1 MDRPLLYRQKTQE
14 VLAAKQV
21 VFGCVLQLIFLA
33 PAIAAVVIAFDYDEK
48 SSPCGNPNDYTI
60 NLQYFLWIGGGTQI
74 LYGVYY
80 IAAVVIAFDYDEKSS
95 PCGNPNDYTINLQY
109 FLWIG
114 GGTQILYGV
123 YYIAVRCVGRATGT
137 SDSCEGLWLLIW
149 AIIGLVMWDNQF
161 SVACQGEPIAQMILA
176 W

>member
-33 PAIAAVVIAFDYDEK
+33 PA
-48 SSPCGNPNDYTI
+48 
-60 NLQYFLWIGGGTQI
+60 
-74 LYGVYY
+74 

-176 W
+176 WSVIPFAA